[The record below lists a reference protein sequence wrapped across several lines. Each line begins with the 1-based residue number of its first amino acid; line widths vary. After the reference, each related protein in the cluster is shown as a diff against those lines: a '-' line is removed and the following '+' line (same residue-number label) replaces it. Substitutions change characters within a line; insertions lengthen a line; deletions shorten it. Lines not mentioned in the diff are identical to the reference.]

1 MRGFINFVLQ
11 TLAVARVGI
20 ASLPER
26 VGTALVAVLGFAGVV
41 LVLTGM
47 LSISAGFTSVVSR
60 NGSAD
65 VAVVMRGGSTSEIS
79 SGFGVDAVRV
89 VAQAPGVRQ
98 SGGAPEVSAEVLV
111 VVDVAKR
118 STGKDSNLPFR
129 GVGDQAYRLHPKVRV
144 IDGRMYEPG
153 RGEVIVGRQA
163 VSEFAGLEIG
173 AQRRWQGF
181 TWTVVGVFE
190 AGGGLEESELWT
202 DDRTLQTAFERGA
215 YWQSAYARLES
226 AEAFTAFKD
235 SLTKN
240 PQLNVTVQRQD
251 EYLKG
256 QTEALAIF
264 ISVAG
269 YAIALLMGLGA
280 IFGAVNSMYSAVVAR
295 SLEIATL
302 RALGFGRFAVLVS
315 VLFEA
320 MALGVIGGLLGG
332 AAAWVMF
339 NGYQASTL
347 NFMSFSQVAFEFAV
361 TPTLLTTGVV
371 YALLLGLFA
380 GLPPAIR
387 AARLPI
393 ATALRQH

>member
-1 MRGFINFVLQ
+1 MRGFIVFVLE
-11 TLAVARVGI
+11 TLAVTKVGVT
-20 ASLPER
+20 SLPER
-26 VGTALVAVLGFAGVV
+26 RGTALVAVLGFGGVV

-47 LSISAGFTSVVSR
+47 LSIGAGFASVVSR

-79 SGFGVDAVRV
+79 SGFGIDAVRA
-89 VAQAPGVRQ
+89 VAQSPGVRQ
-98 SGGAPEVSAEVLV
+98 ADGVPEVSAEVLV

-118 STGKDSNLPFR
+118 STGKDSNVPFR

-163 VSEFAGLEIG
+163 ASEFAGLEIG
-173 AQRRWQGF
+173 GKRRWQGF
-181 TWTVVGVFE
+181 EWTVVGVFE
-190 AGGGLEESELWT
+190 AGGGLEESEIWT
-202 DDRTLQTAFERGA
+202 DDRTLQTAFERGS

-226 AEAFTAFKD
+226 KEAFIGFKD

-251 EYLKG
+251 EYLKA
-256 QTEALAIF
+256 QTEALSIF

-269 YAIALLMGLGA
+269 FAIAFLMGLGA

-320 MALGVIGGLLGG
+320 MVLGAVGGLVGGG
-332 AAAWVMF
+332 AAWLMF

-361 TPTLLTTGVV
+361 TPALLTTGVV
-371 YALLLGLFA
+371 YALVLGFIA
-380 GLPPAIR
+380 GLAPAIR
-387 AARLPI
+387 AARMPI
-393 ATALRQH
+393 AAALRQH

>member
-1 MRGFINFVLQ
+1 MRALVVFALETF
-11 TLAVARVGI
+11 AVVRVGI

-26 VGTALVAVLGFAGVV
+26 SGTALVAVLGFAGVV

-47 LSISAGFTSVVSR
+47 LSISAGFTAVMSR
-60 NGSAD
+60 NGSPE

-79 SGFGVDAVRV
+79 SGFGTDAVRAV
-89 VAQAPGVRQ
+89 GQSPGVRQ
-98 SGGAPEVSAEVLV
+98 NDGVPEVSAEVLV
-111 VVDVAKR
+111 VVDVPKR
-118 STGKDSNLPFR
+118 STGKDSNVPFR
-129 GVGDQAYRLHPKVRV
+129 GVGDQAYRLHPKLRV

-163 VSEFAGLEIG
+163 ASEFAGLELG
-173 AQRRWQGF
+173 AKRRWQGF
-181 TWTVVGVFE
+181 EWTVVGVFE

-202 DDRTLQTAFERGA
+202 DDRTLQTAFDRGA

-226 AEAFTAFKD
+226 AEAFKGFKD
-235 SLTKN
+235 ALTAN

-251 EYLKG
+251 EYLKA

-264 ISVAG
+264 VSAAG
-269 YAIALLMGLGA
+269 FAIAFLMGLGA

-302 RALGFGRFAVLVS
+302 RALGFSRFPVLVS
-315 VLFEA
+315 VVLEA
-320 MALGVIGGLLGG
+320 MLLGLAGGLLGG
-332 AAAWVMF
+332 GAAWLMF

-361 TPTLLTTGVV
+361 TPSLLVTGIV
-371 YALLLGLFA
+371 YALVLGFFA

-393 ATALRQH
+393 ASALRQH